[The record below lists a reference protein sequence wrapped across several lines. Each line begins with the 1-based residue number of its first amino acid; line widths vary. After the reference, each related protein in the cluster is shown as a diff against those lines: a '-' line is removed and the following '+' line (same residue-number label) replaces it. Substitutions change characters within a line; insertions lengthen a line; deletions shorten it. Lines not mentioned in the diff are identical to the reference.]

1 MQKERE
7 EQQQEQDKDEA
18 TDEQQEHALRST
30 CVQVADVDVDVT
42 NPDIRHGTQ
51 DSEPGTWY
59 LDSGSGI
66 WDVNTARTAP
76 ATETATPVHDFRIPA
91 GRF

>member
-51 DSEPGTWY
+51 DSGLRTGYLVLGTPY
-59 LDSGSGI
+59 
-66 WDVNTARTAP
+66 
-76 ATETATPVHDFRIPA
+76 
-91 GRF
+91 